1 MKYTICRNG
10 TYLADAENN
19 RILFDSKD
27 AAEKFKIDNNI
38 EASVACYVD
47 KNKMSQVDGWKAWR
61 LFEDGKDVYTK
72 IFGLNWTLCTKD
84 KFNFDDFTCGH
95 FNFYVESN

>member
-1 MKYTICRNG
+1 
-10 TYLADAENN
+10 
-19 RILFDSKD
+19 
-27 AAEKFKIDNNI
+27 
-38 EASVACYVD
+38 
-47 KNKMSQVDGWKAWR
+47 MSQVDGWKAWR
-61 LFEDGKDVYTK
+61 LFEDGKDVYAK